1 MKLLSLVTVVV
12 LLQVSL
18 ISQAAEMNKP
28 AMQERSSPAQI
39 QAADKANII
48 TNVPAAISTG
58 INTEIGLQTIGV
70 KKLTKTDW
78 GTTITKRKLHLRDG
92 VFSLTL
98 HSTKLYS

>member
-18 ISQAAEMNKP
+18 ISQAAEINKP
-28 AMQERSSPAQI
+28 
-39 QAADKANII
+39 
-48 TNVPAAISTG
+48 VAISTG
-58 INTEIGLQTIGV
+58 INTETGLQTIGV